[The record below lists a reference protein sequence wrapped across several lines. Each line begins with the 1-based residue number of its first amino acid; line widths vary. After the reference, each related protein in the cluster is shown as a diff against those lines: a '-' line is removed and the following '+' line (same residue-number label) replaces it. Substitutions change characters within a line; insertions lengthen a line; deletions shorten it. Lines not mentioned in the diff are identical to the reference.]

1 MEMIF
6 IKSWLNQPHQPQ
18 PVIKMQLSTP
28 LTIYN
33 LPLFAFF
40 NNHEFCKIFTR
51 PPLFTSCL
59 KNYKFSSLWHNL
71 LCLLLNYK
79 LNRSSFIGSLWKIKI
94 DWRWLIIKKKKKELL
109 VFFQSKKTC
118 CWIEGQTI
126 IFFSFFF
133 K

>member
-28 LTIYN
+28 LTIFN

-59 KNYKFSSLWHNL
+59 KNYQFSSLWHNL
-71 LCLLLNYK
+71 ICLLLNYK

-94 DWRWLIIKKKKKELL
+94 DWRWLIIKKKIGVVGFLPIEKNVLL
-109 VFFQSKKTC
+109 N
-118 CWIEGQTI
+118 WRPNN
-126 IFFSFFF
+126 FFF
-133 K
+133 FFFF